1 MYTTLILPDLN
12 EQSKPS
18 SFPGKG
24 FNEKKEKRKY
34 FTLIEL
40 LVVIA
45 IISILAAML
54 LPALNQ
60 VREKASAVK
69 CAGNL
74 KQMGIAEQMYASQF
88 DGYGVYNSYSDSS
101 GSRDAWF
108 KNPTY
113 FRLLG
118 IKFKEDDPQFV
129 APAFLCPKGTLI
141 NESGRQK
148 NGLADISVVYG
159 RNDEFG
165 SSWRIPNHRVTK
177 LERLRNPSDKLA
189 AMDANDWKTEYSKAD
204 YRNNYLLTGEVL
216 PSIANVM
223 PAYRHSGRINAV
235 FYDGHVKSGIHWS
248 EIFDPTEPLRPIRK
262 HRDSTISTGISGWI
276 INNSFIEKEN
286 YHEAKTHFLSADSP
300 LLHAARC
307 STYGKQRRQSAN
319 RKTGIEL
326 DHLRIGLVC
335 NHTEK
340 QYISRGNKLSALLC
354 RTV

>member
-1 MYTTLILPDLN
+1 MNTALIYPPLPTDDR
-12 EQSKPS
+12 QRHPS
-18 SFPGKG
+18 FRPGKEFPGKRG
-24 FNEKKEKRKY
+24 KWDK

-40 LVVIA
+40 LMVIA
-45 IISILAAML
+45 IIALLAAML

-60 VREKASAVK
+60 VREKAGAVK

-74 KQMGIAEQMYASQF
+74 KQMGIGEQMYASEF

-129 APAFLCPKGTLI
+129 APAFLFPKGTLI

-148 NGLADISVVYG
+148 DGLADISVVYG

-177 LERLRNPSDKLA
+177 LERLHNPSGKLA

-204 YRNNYLLTGEVL
+204 YRNNYLQTGEVL

-235 FYDGHVKSGIHWS
+235 FYDGHVKSGILWS
-248 EIFDPTEPLRPIRK
+248 EIFDPTEPLRPS
-262 HRDSTISTGISGWI
+262 DP
-276 INNSFIEKEN
+276 
-286 YHEAKTHFLSADSP
+286 KTSRLYN
-300 LLHAARC
+300 LHW
-307 STYGKQRRQSAN
+307 N
-319 RKTGIEL
+319 LWL
-326 DHLRIGLVC
+326 D
-335 NHTEK
+335 N
-340 QYISRGNKLSALLC
+340 Q
-354 RTV
+354 